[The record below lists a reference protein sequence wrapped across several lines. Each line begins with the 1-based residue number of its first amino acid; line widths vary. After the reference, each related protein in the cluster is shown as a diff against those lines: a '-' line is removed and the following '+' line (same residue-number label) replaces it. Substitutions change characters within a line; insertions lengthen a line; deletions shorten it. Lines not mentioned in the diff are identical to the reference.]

1 LGSSPG
7 AITAAYG
14 IFSFPDSFP
23 HPVGGQPGNLLPVHT
38 PGSWIC
44 RPRGSAILAGIRQ
57 QVLCSSYPRL
67 AVWDASTPRMCNTHS
82 PSLYLRCVVPVQNVR
97 SPLIPRISPLRA
109 PILVVLHRRR
119 LKTRE
124 SGISR

>member
-57 QVLCSSYPRL
+57 QVLYSSYPPARWISHWFPS
-67 AVWDASTPRMCNTHS
+67 AVRRQRRCGQGFPGGRSGKIWSYVTMF
-82 PSLYLRCVVPVQNVR
+82 PSCCM
-97 SPLIPRISPLRA
+97 
-109 PILVVLHRRR
+109 
-119 LKTRE
+119 
-124 SGISR
+124 

>member
-57 QVLCSSYPRL
+57 QVLYSSYPRRQRRCGQGFPGGRSGKIWSY
-67 AVWDASTPRMCNTHS
+67 VTMF
-82 PSLYLRCVVPVQNVR
+82 PSCCM
-97 SPLIPRISPLRA
+97 
-109 PILVVLHRRR
+109 
-119 LKTRE
+119 
-124 SGISR
+124 